1 MSQTVE
7 RMCDEDLHIGRII
20 RQVVTR
26 KGIKVS
32 WLAKRLGC
40 HRNNVYLIFSRAH
53 IDTDTLMAVSRILGH
68 DFFADLSK
76 LYRGRKS

>member
-1 MSQTVE
+1 MEADTQ
-7 RMCDEDLHIGRII
+7 HIGQII
-20 RQVVTR
+20 RQVVAK

-32 WLAKRLGC
+32 WLAQQLGC
-40 HRNNVYLIFSRAH
+40 HRNNVYLIFSRRW
-53 IDTDTLMAVSRILGH
+53 IDTDTLMKLAEILDH